1 MQTDMPRLG
10 PRVSNRQTPHRAV
23 AQLLLLTS
31 IAAFH
36 FPGHSGHAAQPK
48 ANAPFEN
55 SLGMK
60 FVPVAG
66 TSVLVSIFETRVK
79 DFEAFASATGYKT
92 ERKMYTW
99 IDKVGKQREGYDWR
113 EPGYAQ
119 GPNHPV
125 GGVSWNDAQEFCRW
139 LTQKEQ
145 SAGAIGRNQRYRLP
159 TDQEWS
165 ATLGLTAETGTTP
178 SEKDKKIKD
187 VYPWGAPWPPR
198 FGNYG
203 DVNYALAPGDT
214 HYKKEGSPL
223 KDYNDGFQY
232 SAPVGSFQPNAFG
245 IYDLGGNVYEW
256 VEDEYGGQG
265 KTARNRVMRGGGFNS
280 NGQAMLLSSN
290 RITFDATDRSGNHG
304 FRCVLEV
311 VTPAK

>member
-1 MQTDMPRLG
+1 M
-10 PRVSNRQTPHRAV
+10 
-23 AQLLLLTS
+23 
-31 IAAFH
+31 
-36 FPGHSGHAAQPK
+36 
-48 ANAPFEN
+48 
-55 SLGMK
+55 
-60 FVPVAG
+60 
-66 TSVLVSIFETRVK
+66 
-79 DFEAFASATGYKT
+79 
-92 ERKMYTW
+92 
-99 IDKVGKQREGYDWR
+99 
-113 EPGYAQ
+113 
-119 GPNHPV
+119 
-125 GGVSWNDAQEFCRW
+125 
-139 LTQKEQ
+139 
-145 SAGAIGRNQRYRLP
+145 NQV
-159 TDQEWS
+159 
-165 ATLGLTAETGTTP
+165 
-178 SEKDKKIKD
+178 KKIKD